1 MDMPPTLPVPRLHAR
16 TETWTPGAAPCAVAV
31 GNFDG
36 VHLGHAAIV
45 ARLVRE
51 ARSRGLP
58 AVALSFDPHPA
69 AVLRPDRVPTPLTT
83 IERRATLLLDLGV
96 DAVLVQPADR
106 VLMALTPEAFYHGFL
121 RGRLRG
127 EAFVE
132 GADFRF
138 GADRAG
144 DVTLL
149 ERLAAA
155 DGFSCAVVPP
165 VLDGGTPVSSSRI
178 RGLVA
183 AGDVA
188 AARRLLTADYR
199 LSGTVVTGARRG
211 AGLGFPTAN
220 LADISTLVPA
230 GDVYAA
236 RVTVPGEQRPVPAA
250 VHVGPNVTFG
260 EQRTSVEA
268 HLIGFSGSLYGM
280 RLDVDFLDRLR
291 DTRRFPSTDELVTQ
305 LSADVAAAE
314 RVIAAASLPSA

>member
-1 MDMPPTLPVPRLHAR
+1 MDMPPTLPAPRLHAR
-16 TETWTPGAAPCAVAV
+16 TATWTPGAAPCAVAV

-36 VHLGHAAIV
+36 VHVGHAAIV
-45 ARLVRE
+45 ARLLSE

-69 AVLRPDRVPTPLTT
+69 AVLRPDRVPAPLTT
-83 IERRATLLLDLGV
+83 IERRAALLLDLGV
-96 DAVLVQPADR
+96 DAVVVQPADR
-106 VLMALTPEAFYHGFL
+106 LLMGLAPDAFYRGFL
-121 RGRLRG
+121 RGRLQA

-132 GADFRF
+132 GSDFRF

-149 ERLAAA
+149 GRLAAA
-155 DGFSCAVVPP
+155 DGLSCAVVPP
-165 VLDGGTPVSSSRI
+165 VLAGGTPVSSSRL

-199 LSGTVVTGARRG
+199 VSGTVVVGARRG
-211 AGLGFPTAN
+211 TGLGFPTAN
-220 LADISTLVPA
+220 LADIATLVPA
-230 GDVYAA
+230 GGVYAA
-236 RVTVPGEQRPVPAA
+236 RVTVPGGRKPVPAA

-268 HLIGFSGSLYGM
+268 HLIGFSGSLYGA
-280 RLDVDFLDRLR
+280 RLDVDFLERLR
-291 DTRRFPSTDELVTQ
+291 DTRQFPSPDELVTQ

-314 RVIAAASLPSA
+314 RVIAAACVPSA